1 MKKIYLILP
10 ILSGILFGSCGIFVR
25 ILTQNGL
32 DSPTLLFTRF
42 SVSIIIMLIVILA
55 TDKNLLKISIDEM
68 KIIVI
73 AAINILALNLCYN
86 ISTNTIP
93 LSLAAVLLSLAPVFV
108 IIFAYIAFKEKINQI
123 KIISMILIILGCVL
137 TTGLLEGNVFNVSA
151 IGILAGI
158 GTAFFWANYN
168 VASKKSLK
176 KGTHTHTLLFYTII
190 LMTAILIPFTKF
202 KQITTFI
209 NMDISANTMFLI
221 FNALFTF
228 ILPYVLLT
236 IAINYVDL
244 GSIAIFTAGAEPL
257 AALYF
262 GITLYDET
270 PTLLIVIGIII
281 TIIAITILSKNEY
294 ETDEV

>member
-42 SVSIIIMLIVILA
+42 LVSIIIMLVVILA

-93 LSLAAVLLSLAPVFV
+93 LSIAAVLLSLAPVFV
-108 IIFAYIAFKEKINQI
+108 ILFAYIAFKEKINQI

-209 NMDISANTMFLI
+209 NMDIGANTMFLI

-244 GSIAIFTAGAEPL
+244 GSISIFTAGAEPL

-281 TIIAITILSKNEY
+281 TIIAITILSKSEY